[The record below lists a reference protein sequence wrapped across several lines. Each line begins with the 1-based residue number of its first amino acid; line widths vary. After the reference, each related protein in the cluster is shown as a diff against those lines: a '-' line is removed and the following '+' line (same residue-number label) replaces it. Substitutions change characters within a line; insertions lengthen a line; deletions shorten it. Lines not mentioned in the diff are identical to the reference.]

1 MANIIYTNN
10 HNVTLEV
17 LDGSVNIFLNGS
29 ELLEASVY
37 NLVSGDDITIQSY
50 RTYLSFIIEIFDVE
64 VSFEEKLNNYKCNRH
79 DRLKYIYYIIIS
91 FLFLLFLRILF
102 SSSSSSTYF
111 IVYIYI
117 YIIIFINLSS
127 SPSFSSSNYIVV
139 IYLGVLR
146 QLICYLIIPI

>member
-91 FLFLLFLRILF
+91 FLFLLFLF
-102 SSSSSSTYF
+102 SSSSSSSSYF
-111 IVYIYI
+111 IVYILLLII
-117 YIIIFINLSS
+117 YLFLLIII
-127 SPSFSSSNYIVV
+127 
-139 IYLGVLR
+139 
-146 QLICYLIIPI
+146 

>member
-102 SSSSSSTYF
+102 SSSSSSSSYF
-111 IVYIYI
+111 IVYI
-117 YIIIFINLSS
+117 IINNNNNISS
-127 SPSFSSSNYIVV
+127 SPSFSSYNYIVV

>member
-79 DRLKYIYYIIIS
+79 DRLKYIYYIILS

-102 SSSSSSTYF
+102 SSSSSSSSYF

-117 YIIIFINLSS
+117 YIINNLSS